1 MRHILAIMLSLA
13 SATLVLEA
21 CTNQP
26 PAPVAGGA
34 SAPAGGK
41 SAQTQQPA
49 IGNGSTGG
57 GGY

>member
-21 CTNQP
+21 CTDQP
-26 PAPVAGGA
+26 PTAPTGGPP
-34 SAPAGGK
+34 APAGGK
-41 SAQTQQPA
+41 SAQTQQPS
-49 IGNGSTGG
+49 ISNGSTGG